1 MKTIQIIVGLIL
13 LSILFIAGCN
23 SPTGHAIIDE
33 SLICVPAETVGD
45 LEINDNGI
53 IELNPDVDEDIEE
66 IGEEVDDIDEEVDKE
81 ESVEVEEVVDVVEP
95 EVIEL
100 DEVDTSSLPKK
111 EFSEGELVV
120 LDVKVTDPDG
130 DPLELTY
137 SSPLDENG
145 EWQTSKGDAGE
156 YVVTITAS
164 DGKEETTTQVLL
176 VIEEVNTAP
185 EVDVSNVLEGKE
197 GDLFTITPVVSDNEG
212 EDTTVSFSAP
222 FDENGEWQTDYD
234 DEGTYQIKV
243 TATDGTNTVTETV
256 TVKVE
261 NINREPVLDVDD
273 AITVIEGD
281 IAEITGSVS
290 DPDNDNLMIVYGSPF
305 DEQGMWQTSVGD
317 VGVYSVEVT
326 VSDGENEVSGIVT
339 VKVNPSNT
347 APSLSVEDVIVTEGE
362 VVNVI
367 VEVSD
372 PDGDDVT
379 VVFEEPLDSTGS
391 WVTGYDDE
399 GVYEITVTATDG
411 IETVT
416 EVVTVT
422 VEEKNRAPVFEI

>member
-1 MKTIQIIVGLIL
+1 MKTIQIIAGLLL
-13 LSILFIAGCN
+13 LSILFIVGCN

-33 SLICVPAETVGD
+33 SLICVPTETVGD
-45 LEINDNGI
+45 LEINENGI
-53 IELNPDVDEDIEE
+53 IELNPDVDEVDVEVDEDIDIE
-66 IGEEVDDIDEEVDKE
+66 
-81 ESVEVEEVVDVVEP
+81 EVEEVVDVIVEEVEP

-100 DEVDTSSLPKK
+100 DEVDTSSLPRK

-137 SSPLDENG
+137 SDPLDGNG

-156 YVVTITAS
+156 YVITITAS

-185 EVDVSNVLEGKE
+185 EVDVSNVLEGNE

-222 FDENGEWQTDYD
+222 FDENGEWQTSYD

-243 TATDGTNTVTETV
+243 TVTDGTNTVTETV
-256 TVKVE
+256 TVKVA

-305 DEQGMWQTSVGD
+305 DEEGKWQTSVGD
-317 VGVYSVEVT
+317 AGVYIIDVT
-326 VSDGENEVSGIVT
+326 VSDGENEISGIVT

-347 APSLSVEDVIVTEGE
+347 APSLSLEDVTVIEGE
-362 VVNVI
+362 VVNVV

-372 PDGDDVT
+372 PDGDDVI
-379 VVFEEPLDSTGS
+379 VVFDEPLDSTGT
-391 WVTGYDDE
+391 WATGYDDE

-422 VEEKNRAPVFEI
+422 VEEKNRAPVFQI

>member
-1 MKTIQIIVGLIL
+1 MKTIQIIAGLLL
-13 LSILFIAGCN
+13 LSILFIVGCN
-23 SPTGHAIIDE
+23 SPTGHAIVDE
-33 SLICVPAETVGD
+33 SLICVPTETVGD
-45 LEINDNGI
+45 LEINNNGI
-53 IELNPDVDEDIEE
+53 IELNPNDDVEDEVEE
-66 IGEEVDDIDEEVDKE
+66 IGEEVENT
-81 ESVEVEEVVDVVEP
+81 VEEVEP

-100 DEVDTSSLPKK
+100 DEVDRSSLPRK

-137 SSPLDENG
+137 SDPLDNDG
-145 EWQTSKGDAGE
+145 EWQTSKGDSGE
-156 YVVTITAS
+156 YVITITAS
-164 DGKEETTTQVLL
+164 DGKDESVTQVLL

-197 GDLFTITPVVSDNEG
+197 GELFTITPVVSDNEG

-222 FDENGEWQTDYD
+222 FDENGEWQTDYA

-281 IAEITGSVS
+281 MAEITGSVS

-305 DEQGMWQTSVGD
+305 DEEGKWQTSVGD
-317 VGVYSVEVT
+317 AGVYIIDVT
-326 VSDGENEVSGIVT
+326 VSDAENEVSEIVT

-347 APSLSVEDVIVTEGE
+347 APSLSVEDVTVIEGD
-362 VVNVI
+362 VVNVN

-379 VVFEEPLDSTGS
+379 VVFEEPLDSTGT
-391 WVTGYDDE
+391 WTTDYNDE

-422 VEEKNRAPVFEI
+422 VEEKNRAPVFQI

>member
-1 MKTIQIIVGLIL
+1 M
-13 LSILFIAGCN
+13 
-23 SPTGHAIIDE
+23 
-33 SLICVPAETVGD
+33 
-45 LEINDNGI
+45 
-53 IELNPDVDEDIEE
+53 
-66 IGEEVDDIDEEVDKE
+66 
-81 ESVEVEEVVDVVEP
+81 EP

-100 DEVDTSSLPKK
+100 DEVDRSSLPRK

-137 SSPLDENG
+137 SDPLDNDG
-145 EWQTSKGDAGE
+145 EWQTSKGDSGE
-156 YVVTITAS
+156 YVITITAS
-164 DGKEETTTQVLL
+164 DGKDESVTQVLL

-197 GDLFTITPVVSDNEG
+197 GELFTITPVVSDNEG

-222 FDENGEWQTDYD
+222 FDENGEWQTDYA

-281 IAEITGSVS
+281 MAEITGSVS

-305 DEQGMWQTSVGD
+305 DEEGKWQTSVGD
-317 VGVYSVEVT
+317 AGVYIIDVT
-326 VSDGENEVSGIVT
+326 VSDAENEVSEIVT

-347 APSLSVEDVIVTEGE
+347 APSLSVEDVTVIEGD
-362 VVNVI
+362 VVNVN

-379 VVFEEPLDSTGS
+379 VVFEEPLDSTGT
-391 WVTGYDDE
+391 WTTDYNDE

-422 VEEKNRAPVFEI
+422 VEEKNRAPVFQI